1 MTTLEELR
9 ANKQEI
15 LQLVEAAGATN
26 LRVFGSVLRG
36 DDNANSDIDF
46 LVDWEADVSMFD
58 VIDLQHKLE
67 DKLHK
72 KVDLV
77 SAENLHWYIKTDV
90 LNQAQPI

>member
-46 LVDWEADVSMFD
+46 LVDWEADHSLFER
-58 VIDLQHKLE
+58 IDLAHQLE

-72 KVDLV
+72 KIDLIV
-77 SAENLHWYIKTDV
+77 AKNLHWYVKDDIMKYAEP
-90 LNQAQPI
+90 L